1 MADRKVGCCLV
12 SRCIFIAVYSLA
24 VHTVHWSLQIAG
36 VTTMKLVLRHRECDT
51 DKLASLLLNAG
62 YRLRSDDVTLP
73 SPVPS
78 PSRIMRGVS
87 PYPSD
92 SEAFPV
98 SSVFRRHRETV
109 ATLTHLCRLCVRHSV
124 ATSCR
129 GRHFADS
136 LRKLPLPTVL
146 RDFVAF
152 SGEFTLDLC

>member
-1 MADRKVGCCLV
+1 
-12 SRCIFIAVYSLA
+12 
-24 VHTVHWSLQIAG
+24 
-36 VTTMKLVLRHRECDT
+36 MKLVLRHRECDT

-73 SPVPS
+73 SLVPS
-78 PSRIMRGVS
+78 PSRIIRGLS
-87 PYPSD
+87 SD

-98 SSVFRRHRETV
+98 SSVFGKHRETV